1 MTQSVQSVRI
11 SQWVKEIRQGDIVV
25 FNPVTQILEIR
36 RPAGPSGKS
45 EVLFSTECPIINNRK
60 FFLDFVRLMGK
71 VAQPKLSNTVQCPSE
86 RSSWV
91 VEYI

>member
-1 MTQSVQSVRI
+1 MTRSVAFSRQ
-11 SQWVKEIRQGDIVV
+11 VKEIRQGDMVV
-25 FNPVTQILEIR
+25 FNPATRILEIR

-71 VAQPKLSNTVQCPSE
+71 VAQPKLSNTVQCPHE
-86 RSSWV
+86 GSSWV